1 MATPVLFQTAHR
13 RESTKERQRE
23 RPLYAAGLI
32 TGLTGLALV
41 VHGFHPYAED
51 GGLYIAG
58 VKRVLDPTL
67 YASGPEFV
75 LGHLRFSLFA
85 PSVAWLV
92 RASGMQLETVLL
104 TLHLASIWAALGAAW
119 LLAGRCFNSLRERT
133 GAVTLLA
140 VWLTLPIAGTS
151 LMLMDPYVTARSFST
166 PLTLFALVGA
176 LDFLGSTRGGSR
188 WKWGSF
194 ALSMAALAGAALAH
208 PLMAAYGLACVLALA
223 VSIPERL
230 GTRIGVA
237 AGLAVAALVT
247 AAILQTGATPEH
259 AAYRAVAMSRYYW
272 FLSEWHWYELAG
284 AIAPLAILGAVAWS
298 ARRETARRELAL
310 MGLTA
315 GSTALLVAAVFA
327 REGSATH
334 LVARL
339 QPMRVFQ
346 LIYIVMILFVG
357 AALARYLGMRK
368 LRWAAALVPLC
379 AVMFLAERETF
390 PASAHIELT
399 ETAGT
404 RTNGWVQAFEWIR
417 ENTPKDAMFALD
429 ADYITRPGEDAQCF
443 RAIAERSA
451 LPDYSKDGG
460 EAAITPALTEEWKQ
474 GQEAQTGL
482 SRKSD
487 ADRFAALAPKGVEW
501 LVLEKSAITAF
512 TCDYTNATVKVCRL
526 PNSDSADGVRLS
538 LKKQPP
544 SPQQQALP

>member
-1 MATPVLFQTAHR
+1 MATSVLFQTGHQQDSE
-13 RESTKERQRE
+13 REQRRE
-23 RPLYAAGLI
+23 RPLFAAGLI
-32 TGLTGLALV
+32 TGLTALALL

-51 GGLYIAG
+51 GGLYLAG

-85 PSVAWLV
+85 PTVAWLV
-92 RASGMQLETVLL
+92 RATGMQLETVLL
-104 TLHLASIWAALGAAW
+104 VLHLVSIWATLWAAW
-119 LLAGRCFNSLRERT
+119 LLARRCFSSLRECT

-176 LDFLGSTRGGSR
+176 LDFLDSTREAGR
-188 WKWGSF
+188 WKWGSL
-194 ALSMAALAGAALAH
+194 ALTGVTLVVAALAH
-208 PLMAAYGLACVLALA
+208 PLMAAYGFACVLALA

-230 GTRIGVA
+230 KTRLGVA
-237 AGLAVAALVT
+237 AGLAIAALVT
-247 AAILQTGATPEH
+247 AAILQALAMPEQT
-259 AAYRAVAMSRYYW
+259 AYRAVAMSRYYW
-272 FLSEWHWYELAG
+272 FLSEWHWYEIAG
-284 AIAPLAILGAVAWS
+284 AIAPLMILGLVAW
-298 ARRETARRELAL
+298 REQCETARRRLAQ
-310 MGLTA
+310 MGLAA
-315 GSTALLVAAVFA
+315 GSAALIVAAMFA
-327 REGSATH
+327 RVGSATH

-346 LIYIVMILFVG
+346 LIYVVMILFVG
-357 AALARYLGMRK
+357 AAVARRLGMRK
-368 LRWAAALVPLC
+368 LRWAVAFGSLC

-399 ETAGT
+399 ETTGT
-404 RTNGWVQAFEWIR
+404 TTNGWVQAFEWIR
-417 ENTPKDAMFALD
+417 ENTPKDAKFALD

-460 EAAITPALTEEWKQ
+460 EAAITPALTEEWKE

-482 SRKSD
+482 SRQSD

-501 LVLEKSAITAF
+501 MVLEKNAVTSFA
-512 TCDYTNATVKVCRL
+512 CDYSNAAVKVCRL
-526 PNSDSADGVRLS
+526 PNNDSTDGIRLS
-538 LKKQPP
+538 LKRQLA
-544 SPQQQALP
+544 QQALP